1 MRYKDMLQEAKAHGV
16 TSEVIMWGS
25 IDDLD
30 DLLCMMKEEHPEEYW
45 KFMRKQHGRLYKNHY
60 DQKFAEYD
68 VSQIH
73 YTDKTGKM
81 HHGAHWTADE
91 VEEATKG
98 MPFASDVTKWDK
110 YVAFNSF
117 YADLCKE
124 LSDTDILKAA
134 HAFWFKDEDWDGHGK
149 IWKYYCMK

>member
-30 DLLCMMKEEHPEEYW
+30 DILHLMKEEHPEEYW

-98 MPFASDVTKWDK
+98 MPFPSDVTKWDK

-117 YADLCKE
+117 YADCVKNCLILTSSRRHTHSGSRMKTGT
-124 LSDTDILKAA
+124 DTAKSGNIIA
-134 HAFWFKDEDWDGHGK
+134 
-149 IWKYYCMK
+149 